1 MLAHALNNLGTA
13 LWGIG
18 DVRGR
23 AFLEESLDLALE
35 TGQHENAARA
45 YCNLVWQLCATHEL
59 EEAAVRVEEG
69 IAHAEQTEHL
79 VFWKYLHVEKAMIN
93 LARGHWD
100 QAVRL
105 ATLGLDSTSPIR
117 SSALEVIATVRVRRG
132 EEAVAL
138 VEEAWQLATDLAE
151 LQRTAPAAALVCED
165 AWLRDDPETIRD
177 VGGLVHAEAIR
188 LGSHDWVAPLGF
200 WLSRAGVSA
209 ELGEAGTPYALM
221 ARGEWSEAAAAWRS
235 RGYPYETALAQV
247 LSDDVAA
254 KLDGLATLD
263 ELGAEPVARRVRR
276 DLRVRGVTGI
286 PRGPRPE
293 TRQNLAGLT
302 GRQLE
307 VLALLADGL
316 TNADIAQRLVLSVR
330 TVDHHVTAVLEK
342 LGAGSRAEA
351 VDAARQ
357 QGWTAQPG

>member
-1 MLAHALNNLGTA
+1 M
-13 LWGIG
+13 
-18 DVRGR
+18 
-23 AFLEESLDLALE
+23 
-35 TGQHENAARA
+35 
-45 YCNLVWQLCATHEL
+45 
-59 EEAAVRVEEG
+59 
-69 IAHAEQTEHL
+69 
-79 VFWKYLHVEKAMIN
+79 
-93 LARGHWD
+93 
-100 QAVRL
+100 
-105 ATLGLDSTSPIR
+105 
-117 SSALEVIATVRVRRG
+117 
-132 EEAVAL
+132 
-138 VEEAWQLATDLAE
+138 
-151 LQRTAPAAALVCED
+151 CED
-165 AWLRDDPETIRD
+165 AWLRDDLETIRD

-188 LGSHDWVAPLGF
+188 LESHDWVAPLGF
-200 WLSRAGVSA
+200 WLSRAGVAA
-209 ELGEAGTPYALM
+209 ELGEAGSPYALM
-221 ARGEWSEAAAAWRS
+221 ARGEWGEAAAAWRS

-263 ELGAEPVARRVRR
+263 ELGAEPLARRVRR